1 MIFACT
7 LTAQA
12 KPPVQIR
19 PAPGLPI
26 LVIPRPAIVHP
37 GNGEFVFTAGTRIVA
52 TTPGVRSLAGQ
63 LRSFVQPAMG
73 FPLPVVRAARAGDVT
88 LTLDRGL
95 KRLGREGYRLE
106 ITPSGVRIRAFAPA
120 GIFYAIQSLRQL
132 LPADAMRGSRA
143 AEVRWAVP
151 AASIEDRPRF
161 RWRGAHLDVVRHFMG
176 MDVVLR
182 FVDLLAMHKLNFF
195 HWHLV
200 GDQGWRVEIRK
211 YPRLVQVGGK
221 TDFDSFTP
229 AQPGQPANIVR
240 GGYYTQEDIREVVR
254 YAAARHITV
263 VPEIEMPHHSGAA
276 IAAYPALGNKRQI
289 AAAGG
294 DTAFMKGR
302 DTGYNADESTLRFL
316 QDVLAEVMALFPGR
330 FIHIGGDEVDL
341 LPWRA
346 NPVAQRRIRELRLK
360 DERALQDWFIRR
372 IGRFVG
378 SHGRRVVGWDEILA
392 PGLPS
397 SAVVM
402 SWRGMEGGIAA
413 AKYGHDVVMAPAQ
426 FTYLDSYQWIAP
438 RTEPSA
444 KGGFLSLEKIYGF
457 EPAPVELS
465 GAGAAHILGAQ
476 AQLWSEYISNPRE
489 LEYAAW
495 PRLCAFAEV
504 VWSPRESRNFAD
516 FVARLKSDLEKL
528 KMLDVHFRPL
538 TPIPA
543 PAAHW
548 KAGDAVAQ
556 FTQHEWDVA
565 PAISAPGR
573 FDAVFVKTGGQGRTE
588 MEWVELRENGKV
600 VQRVTRPGS
609 TDWKLRSN
617 DYPFE
622 LPSYN
627 PRSRYAMRASIRT
640 AGGTDASGDIYLV
653 PRAASSLK

>member
-7 LTAQA
+7 LAAQA

-63 LRSFVQPAMG
+63 LRSLVQSAMG

-88 LTLDRGL
+88 LTPDRGL
-95 KRLGREGYRLE
+95 KRLGRESYRLE

-176 MDVVLR
+176 LDVVLR

-195 HWHLV
+195 HWYLV
-200 GDQGWRVEIRK
+200 GDLGWRVEIRK

-240 GGYYTQEDIREVVR
+240 GGYYTQEDIHAVVR
-254 YAAARHITV
+254 HAAARHITV
-263 VPEIEMPHHSGAA
+263 APEIEMPHHSGVA

-289 AAAGG
+289 ASAGG

-302 DTGYNADESTLRFL
+302 DTEYNADESTLRFVH
-316 QDVLAEVMALFPGR
+316 DVLAEVMALFPGR

-341 LPWRA
+341 LSWRA

-360 DERALQDWFIRR
+360 DEGALQDRFVRR

-426 FTYLDSYQWIAP
+426 FTQ
-438 RTEPSA
+438 R
-444 KGGFLSLEKIYGF
+444 
-457 EPAPVELS
+457 
-465 GAGAAHILGAQ
+465 
-476 AQLWSEYISNPRE
+476 
-489 LEYAAW
+489 
-495 PRLCAFAEV
+495 
-504 VWSPRESRNFAD
+504 
-516 FVARLKSDLEKL
+516 
-528 KMLDVHFRPL
+528 
-538 TPIPA
+538 
-543 PAAHW
+543 
-548 KAGDAVAQ
+548 
-556 FTQHEWDVA
+556 EWDVA
-565 PAISAPGR
+565 AAISAPGR

-617 DYPFE
+617 DYLFE
-622 LPSYN
+622 LSSYN